1 MAKAIRGGKK
11 RSRGRPESTGPGTQ
25 ISVRVHKP
33 FLTLLDQWRK
43 RQGDQP
49 TRPIAMRR
57 LAEAALANNRPERT
71 VRSRPDPKAKEM
83 AARVIDALAVQT
95 VPAENR
101 DKRKRRLL
109 KGPEEFRD
117 IRDDQAKSRQSKE
130 S

>member
-1 MAKAIRGGKK
+1 MAIRGGKK
-11 RSRGRPESTGPGTQ
+11 RSRGRLKSTRTGTQ

-43 RQGDQP
+43 RQGDKP
-49 TRPIAMRR
+49 ARPIAMRR

-83 AARVIDALAVQT
+83 AARVIDALADQT
-95 VPAENR
+95 TPAENR
-101 DKRKRRLL
+101 AKRKRRLL

-117 IRDDQAKSRQSKE
+117 MRDDQPKSRQPKE